1 MKDITVTVL
10 IRESILMSEEFIDIL
25 QKEFPDKGKSYVKV
39 IKENLEVLEKVNFAW
54 CNAHSQAN
62 VLLDLEELNIITQKF
77 RNKEL
82 EFDLLDVYEKFKE
95 WEIDVTLYQ
104 LPSNLLNSIPL
115 WIMLRNPRDKKYK
128 IDYEKI
134 IKELDENTQ
143 EQLEEIIKT
152 IENN

>member
-25 QKEFPDKGKSYVKV
+25 QNEFPDKSKSYVKV
-39 IKENLEVLEKVNFAW
+39 IKENLEVLKKVNYAW
-54 CNAHSQAN
+54 CNAHLQAN
-62 VLLDLEELNIITQKF
+62 ILLDLEELSIITEKF

-95 WEIDVTLYQ
+95 WDIDVTLYK

-128 IDYEKI
+128 IDYEK
-134 IKELDENTQ
+134 
-143 EQLEEIIKT
+143 
-152 IENN
+152 NN

>member
-25 QKEFPDKGKSYVKV
+25 QKEFPDKSKSYVKV

-104 LPSNLLNSIPL
+104 LPSDLLNSIPL

-134 IKELDENTQ
+134 INKYR
-143 EQLEEIIKT
+143 
-152 IENN
+152 

>member
-25 QKEFPDKGKSYVKV
+25 QKEFPDKSKSYVKV

-62 VLLDLEELNIITQKF
+62 ILLDLEELNIITQKF

-82 EFDLLDVYEKFKE
+82 EFDLLDVHEKFKE
-95 WEIDVTLYQ
+95 WGLDVTLYQ
-104 LPSNLLNSIPL
+104 LPSDLLNSIPL
-115 WIMLRNPRDKKYK
+115 WIILRNPRDKKYK

-134 IKELDENTQ
+134 INKYR
-143 EQLEEIIKT
+143 
-152 IENN
+152 

>member
-25 QKEFPDKGKSYVKV
+25 QKEFPDKSKSYVKV
-39 IKENLEVLEKVNFAW
+39 IKENLEVLKKVNYAW
-54 CNAHSQAN
+54 CNAHAQAN
-62 VLLDLEELNIITQKF
+62 ILLDLEELSITTEKF

-95 WEIDVTLYQ
+95 WEIDVTLYK

-128 IDYEKI
+128 IDYEK
-134 IKELDENTQ
+134 
-143 EQLEEIIKT
+143 
-152 IENN
+152 NN

>member
-25 QKEFPDKGKSYVKV
+25 QKEFPDKSKSYVKV

-134 IKELDENTQ
+134 INKYR
-143 EQLEEIIKT
+143 
-152 IENN
+152 

>member
-25 QKEFPDKGKSYVKV
+25 QKEFPDKSKSYVKV

-62 VLLDLEELNIITQKF
+62 ILLDLEELNIITQKF

>member
-25 QKEFPDKGKSYVKV
+25 QKEFPDKSKSYVKV

-62 VLLDLEELNIITQKF
+62 VLLDLEELSIITQKF

-95 WEIDVTLYQ
+95 WGLDVTLYQ

>member
-25 QKEFPDKGKSYVKV
+25 QKEFPDKSKSYVKV

-95 WEIDVTLYQ
+95 WEIDVALYQ

-134 IKELDENTQ
+134 INKYR
-143 EQLEEIIKT
+143 
-152 IENN
+152 

>member
-25 QKEFPDKGKSYVKV
+25 QKEFPDKSKSYVKV
-39 IKENLEVLEKVNFAW
+39 IKENLEVLKKVNYAW
-54 CNAHSQAN
+54 CNAHLQAN
-62 VLLDLEELNIITQKF
+62 ILLDLEELSITTQKF

-95 WEIDVTLYQ
+95 WGLDVTLYQ

-128 IDYEKI
+128 IDYEK
-134 IKELDENTQ
+134 
-143 EQLEEIIKT
+143 
-152 IENN
+152 NN

>member
-25 QKEFPDKGKSYVKV
+25 QKEFPDKSKSYVKV
-39 IKENLEVLEKVNFAW
+39 IKENLEILEKVNFAW

-104 LPSNLLNSIPL
+104 LPSDLLNSIPL

-134 IKELDENTQ
+134 INKYR
-143 EQLEEIIKT
+143 
-152 IENN
+152 

>member
-25 QKEFPDKGKSYVKV
+25 QKKFPDKSKSYVKV

-104 LPSNLLNSIPL
+104 LPSDLLNSIPL

-134 IKELDENTQ
+134 INKIGGLYYE
-143 EQLEEIIKT
+143 
-152 IENN
+152 